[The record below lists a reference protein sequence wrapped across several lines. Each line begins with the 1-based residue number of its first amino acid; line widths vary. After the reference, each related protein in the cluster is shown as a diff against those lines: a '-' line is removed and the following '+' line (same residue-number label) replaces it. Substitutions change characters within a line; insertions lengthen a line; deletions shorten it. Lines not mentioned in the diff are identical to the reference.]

1 MVFIKVIN
9 TLYQK
14 FIANIQKI
22 YFLMKTNNFDVSTVD
37 GRSNQRYRKVLIAAS
52 SSMFYKIITV
62 VTGLVSIPL
71 TMDYLGTERFGIW
84 MVCTSILSFIAFAD
98 LGLGNG
104 LLNAVSKNDGLDKN
118 EETNKYVSSVFFI
131 LLTISI
137 FIGLIMFFIFPYVEW
152 EKVFNVT
159 SPIAIEESSMVIL
172 VLTSIIMLNLPLEV
186 VQKIQIGYQQSHI
199 NNIWL
204 SLGSIFGLSG
214 VLVSIYFEAGLP
226 WLIGSLMGGPVVANI
241 LNGIKLFFYE
251 SSCICKKNVS
261 SLSNDSTKK
270 CFENYMFIKSK
281 T

>member
-104 LLNAVSKNDGLDKN
+104 LLNAVSKNHGLDKN